1 MNKDLKELNKG
12 GRREVSEDTR
22 AIIQVRGSGGLNQN
36 EDDSGGKK
44 WLDYEYT
51 LKESQKDL
59 LKDLVQH

>member
-36 EDDSGGKK
+36 GDDSGGKK
-44 WLDYEYT
+44 WLDY
-51 LKESQKDL
+51 
-59 LKDLVQH
+59 